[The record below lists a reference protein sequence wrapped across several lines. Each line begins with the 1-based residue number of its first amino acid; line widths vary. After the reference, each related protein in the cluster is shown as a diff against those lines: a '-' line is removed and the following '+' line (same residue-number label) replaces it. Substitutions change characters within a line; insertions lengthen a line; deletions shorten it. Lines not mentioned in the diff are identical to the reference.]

1 MSTMIVHD
9 TRLKGQT
16 PLNYNYVLVVNQTKS
31 IHHILSVVANC
42 ARRQRKLSLLHIF
55 CHGYEA
61 DWNMG
66 QQICTP
72 GAAGG
77 FGLQLGRE
85 GLSLYNATQTT
96 MWKGLIDRI
105 VLFACAPADT
115 GRGNEGTAGDGRR
128 FCGELALWS
137 GAEVIAAR
145 ETQYY
150 NTIQA
155 HYRGGRTANNTIDF
169 GAWEGPVY
177 SFDPNSG
184 QPRQITPQAY
194 DMANP
199 AVI

>member
-1 MSTMIVHD
+1 MTTMIVHD
-9 TRLKGQT
+9 TRLKGQA
-16 PLNYNYVLVVNQTKS
+16 PLNYNYVLVVNETKS
-31 IHHILSVVANC
+31 IKHILLTVANS

-61 DWNMG
+61 NWNLG

-77 FGLQLGRE
+77 FGLQLGAE
-85 GLSLYNATQTT
+85 GLSLDNATQTT
-96 MWKGLIDRI
+96 IWKGLIDRI

-115 GRGNEGTAGDGRR
+115 GRGNEGTVGDGRR

-137 GAEVIAAR
+137 GSEVIAAR
-145 ETQYY
+145 DTQYY

-155 HYRGGRTANNTIDF
+155 HYRGGRTAKNTIDF

-184 QPRQITPQAY
+184 QPKQIMPHAY
-194 DMANP
+194 DMVNP
-199 AVI
+199 ANI

>member
-1 MSTMIVHD
+1 MATMIVHD
-9 TRLKGQT
+9 TRLQGQT
-16 PLNYNYVLVVNQTKS
+16 PLNYSYVLIINQTKS
-31 IHHILSVVANC
+31 INHIVSVVANC

-61 DWNMG
+61 NWNLG
-66 QQICTP
+66 EQSCTP

-77 FGLQLGRE
+77 FGLQLGTE
-85 GLSLYNATQTT
+85 GLSLTNAARTA
-96 MWKGLIDRI
+96 MWKGLIERI

-115 GRGNEGTAGDGRR
+115 AQGNESTVGDGRR

-150 NTIQA
+150 NTIRA
-155 HYRGGRTANNTIDF
+155 HYRGGRAVNSTIDF

-177 SFDPNSG
+177 SFDPDSG
-184 QPRQITPQAY
+184 QAMQIMPHAY
-194 DMANP
+194 NMGNP
-199 AVI
+199 AF